1 MNSRILLSARDL
13 NSSNDDTSESAI
25 LPCPLDS
32 LGDSTTNAL
41 IPSSSAASSAAAPSS
56 SCAAAAGGVQSALAS
71 QLFSCPPWVFSC
83 RDFEMA
89 PRPDPDTQH
98 SGAALWSY
106 SVRSELFCWKWRC
119 DFSSAV
125 VDPYW
130 GTHPVSLPFLFK
142 QRERL
147 SKASKESTGR
157 TPKMELR
164 ERGPSRISKQATRR
178 RSAMQFSWKSMRHS
192 TQQ

>member
-71 QLFSCPPWVFSC
+71 QLFLCPPWVFSC

-89 PRPDPDTQH
+89 PPPDPDTH
-98 SGAALWSY
+98 SGGCSL
-106 SVRSELFCWKWRC
+106 
-119 DFSSAV
+119 V
-125 VDPYW
+125 V
-130 GTHPVSLPFLFK
+130 F
-142 QRERL
+142 
-147 SKASKESTGR
+147 
-157 TPKMELR
+157 
-164 ERGPSRISKQATRR
+164 GPI
-178 RSAMQFSWKSMRHS
+178 
-192 TQQ
+192 